1 MPVSDPVGDL
11 LTRIRN
17 AQLVRHPSLELPSS
31 KTKVAIADI
40 LKREGYLQDYE
51 VVKQATQDLLR
62 LRLRYTE
69 ARKPVIAGLKRVSK
83 PGLRINVQR
92 KEVPRFYGGVGM
104 SIMSTSQGMM
114 TGKEAWSKGLGGE
127 LVCYVW

>member
-1 MPVSDPVGDL
+1 MPVSDPIGDL

-17 AQLVRHPSLELPSS
+17 AQLVRHQSLELPSS

-51 VVKQATQDLLR
+51 VVKQATQDVLR

-69 ARKPVIAGLKRVSK
+69 ARKPVIAGLRRVSK
-83 PGLRINVQR
+83 PGLHINVQR
-92 KEVPRFYGGVGM
+92 NEVPRFYGGVGM

>member
-1 MPVSDPVGDL
+1 MPVSDPIGDL

-17 AQLVRHPSLELPSS
+17 AQLVRHQSLELPSS

-51 VVKQATQDLLR
+51 VVKQATQDVLR

-69 ARKPVIAGLKRVSK
+69 ARKPAIAGLRRVSK
-83 PGLRINVQR
+83 PGLHINVQR
-92 KEVPRFYGGVGM
+92 NEVPRFYGGVGM

>member
-11 LTRIRN
+11 LARIRN
-17 AQLVRHPSLELPSS
+17 AQLVRHPSVELPSS

-40 LKREGYLQDYE
+40 LKRSGYLQDYE
-51 VVKQATQDLLR
+51 VVKQANQDVLR
-62 LRLRYTE
+62 LRLGYTE
-69 ARKPVIAGLKRVSK
+69 ARKPAIAGLKRVSK

>member
-17 AQLVRHPSLELPSS
+17 AQMVRHPSLELPSS

-40 LKREGYLQDYE
+40 LKREGYLLDYE
-51 VVKQATQDLLR
+51 VVKHATQDLLR

-92 KEVPRFYGGVGM
+92 NEVPRFYGGVGM

-114 TGKEAWSKGLGGE
+114 TGKEAWTKGLGGE